1 MKVNSDISPEELKVF
16 LEEAEE
22 QIELL
27 DNAIVRME
35 KEADNAE
42 LMQEIFRAAHTIKG
56 SSGMVGHVRMAEL
69 THAME
74 TMLDKIRN
82 GQLKISSQI
91 VNALLF
97 GLDALKVLKEEVVS
111 QEDADL
117 DIAPIVE
124 RLKELTSA
132 EAGAKA
138 KDASTCNSLELNPLQ
153 IQAIKED
160 LVKEHNIY
168 RIKANVPSDSVWA
181 AVRFMQVLNELNRIG
196 KVVAS
201 SPSAKEIEEEKVAF
215 DLEVIFSGLADM
227 DAVQGEIKSVAEI
240 DQVKVVHITE
250 DEIFGKEKAPMQQE
264 GEKQSGAAEKIAPAG
279 NAVSKTSV
287 AAVQDSQ
294 TLQSVRID
302 VKVLDNL
309 MNIVEELVIDR
320 SRISR
325 VGKVLT
331 AKYEGDEIIQELSE
345 TSNHIIKII
354 NELQENIMKVRMVP
368 ISTIFSRFPRL
379 VRDLA
384 QKQQKNLDFSVEGGE
399 TELDRSII
407 EQIRDPLLHLL
418 RNAVDH
424 GVEPPEVRRS
434 AGKPETATV
443 KLDARQ
449 EQGNI
454 VITLQDDG
462 KGIDTSKLKAV
473 SIKRGLVTEENA
485 AAMSEADAVN
495 LIFIPGLS
503 TAEKAT
509 EVSGRGVGMD
519 IVRTNIE
526 NLGGSIAIETNLGKG
541 TKFTI
546 RLPLTVAIV
555 QGLLISSGGA
565 TYIMPL
571 GSVVETLTVAGAD
584 IKTINQREVIRLRD
598 SIVPIMGL
606 ENVLGRQ
613 GSRVKL
619 GEHNLI
625 VVIKAGERL
634 AGLVVDNLMER
645 QEIVVKPLGSYLGD
659 IEGISGATI
668 LGDGR
673 VALILDA
680 ASLSKMMTRGT
691 DGIHMKHAAA
701 LMPVAA

>member
-1 MKVNSDISPEELKVF
+1 MKLNSDISPEELKVF
-16 LEEAEE
+16 LEETAE

-27 DNAIVRME
+27 DNDIVRME

-56 SSGMVGHVRMAEL
+56 SSGMVGHTRMAEL

-74 TMLDKIRN
+74 NLLDKLRN
-82 GQLKISSQI
+82 QQLAVSSQI

-97 GLDALKVLKEEVVS
+97 GLDALKALKEEVVS
-111 QEDADL
+111 QEEADL
-117 DIAPIVE
+117 DIVPIVA
-124 RLKELTSA
+124 RLRELANPATETKTVSVESNLKLGPA
-132 EAGAKA
+132 ETREI
-138 KDASTCNSLELNPLQ
+138 KDALF
-153 IQAIKED
+153 
-160 LVKEHNIY
+160 KEHSIY
-168 RIKANVPSDSVWA
+168 RVKASVPSDSAWA
-181 AVRFMQVLNELNRIG
+181 AVRFMQVLNELGRIG
-196 KVVAS
+196 KVIAS
-201 SPSAKEIEEEKVAF
+201 CPSIKDIEEEKVGF
-215 DLEVIFSGLADM
+215 ELEVIFSGLADM
-227 DAVQGEIKSVAEI
+227 EMVRGEVKSVAEI
-240 DQVKVVHITE
+240 SEVGVSHLNE
-250 DEIFGKEKAPMQQE
+250 EELSGK
-264 GEKQSGAAEKIAPAG
+264 AAEPARKVAETPSRG
-279 NAVSKTSV
+279 SDKALAASEAAQKMNAS
-287 AAVQDSQ
+287 AGQDSQ
-294 TLQSVRID
+294 ALQSVRID

-325 VGKVLT
+325 VGKVLKT
-331 AKYEGDEIIQELSE
+331 KYENDDVVDELSQ

-384 QKQQKNLDFSVEGGE
+384 QKQQKKLDFSVEGGE

-424 GVEPPEVRRS
+424 GIETPHIRLA
-434 AGKPETATV
+434 AGKAEAAKV

-454 VITLQDDG
+454 VITLEDDG
-462 KGIDTSKLKAV
+462 KGIDTARLKEIAV
-473 SIKRGLVTEENA
+473 KRQFITEENA
-485 AAMSEADAVN
+485 ASMPTAEAVN

-526 NLGGSIAIETNLGKG
+526 NLSGSISIETNLGKG

-555 QGLLISSGGA
+555 QGLLISSAGA
-565 TYIMPL
+565 IYIMPL
-571 GSVVETLTVAGAD
+571 ASVVETLTVAKAD

-606 ENVLGRQ
+606 ESVLGRQ
-613 GSRVKL
+613 SRAAELK
-619 GEHNLI
+619 EHNLI
-625 VVIKAGERL
+625 VVIRAGERL
-634 AGLVVDNLMER
+634 AGLIVDDLMER

-668 LGDGR
+668 LGDGK

-680 ASLSKMMTRGT
+680 ASMAKMMIKGVQP
-691 DGIHMKHAAA
+691 
-701 LMPVAA
+701 PVPSAFAREHRCKP

>member
-1 MKVNSDISPEELKVF
+1 MMKLNADISPEELKVF
-16 LEEAEE
+16 LEETEE

-27 DNAIVRME
+27 DNDIVRME

-56 SSGMVGHVRMAEL
+56 SSGMVGHTRMAEL

-74 TMLDKIRN
+74 NLLDKLRN
-82 GQLKISSQI
+82 RQLAVSSPI

-97 GLDALKVLKEEVVS
+97 GLDALKALKEEVVS
-111 QEDADL
+111 QEEADL
-117 DIAPIVE
+117 DIVPIVA
-124 RLKELTSA
+124 RLKELANPAA
-132 EAGAKA
+132 EIKTVSSVGTLKLTPADIQEI
-138 KDASTCNSLELNPLQ
+138 KDA
-153 IQAIKED
+153 
-160 LVKEHNIY
+160 LVKERSIY
-168 RIKANVPSDSVWA
+168 RIKASVPADSAWA
-181 AVRFMQVLNELNRIG
+181 AVRFMQVLGELGRIG
-196 KVVAS
+196 KVVTS
-201 SPSAKEIEEEKVAF
+201 CPSAREIEEEKAGCE
-215 DLEVIFSGLADM
+215 LEVIFSGLADM
-227 DAVQGEIKSVAEI
+227 EMVRGEVKSVAEI
-240 DQVKVVHITE
+240 DEVTIVHMND
-250 DEIFGKEKAPMQQE
+250 DEIFGQESAP
-264 GEKQSGAAEKIAPAG
+264 SPAVAEAPPGPAG
-279 NAVSKTSV
+279 KTVAGSV
-287 AAVQDSQ
+287 VQKAAAASGQDSQ
-294 TLQSVRID
+294 ALQSVRID

-331 AKYEGDEIIQELSE
+331 AKYENDEIIHELSA

-384 QKQQKNLDFSVEGGE
+384 QKQQKKLDFSVQGGE

-424 GVEPPEVRRS
+424 GIEAPSVRLE
-434 AGKPETATV
+434 AGKAETACV
-443 KLDARQ
+443 KLEARQ

-454 VITLQDDG
+454 VITLEDDG
-462 KGIDTSKLKAV
+462 KGIDTARLKEIGV
-473 SIKRGLVTEENA
+473 KRGFITEESA
-485 AAMSEADAVN
+485 ANMAAADAVD

-526 NLGGSIAIETNLGKG
+526 NLGGSIAIDTGLGKG
-541 TKFTI
+541 TRFTI

-555 QGLLISSGGA
+555 QGLLISSAGA

-571 GSVVETLTVAGAD
+571 ASVVETLTVSRSE
-584 IKTINQREVIRLRD
+584 IKSINQHEVIRLRD

-613 GSRVKL
+613 TKRAEI

-634 AGLVVDNLMER
+634 AGLVVDDLMER

-668 LGDGR
+668 LGDGK

-680 ASLSKMMTRGT
+680 ASLAKMMVNSGQSPTLNVPAR
-691 DGIHMKHAAA
+691 
-701 LMPVAA
+701 

>member
-1 MKVNSDISPEELKVF
+1 MKLNSDISAEELKVF

-27 DNAIVRME
+27 DNDIVRME
-35 KEADNAE
+35 KESDNAE
-42 LMQEIFRAAHTIKG
+42 LMQEIFRAAHTVKG

-82 GQLKISSQI
+82 RQLEVSSQV

-97 GLDALKVLKEEVVS
+97 SLDALKVLKEEVVS

-117 DIAPIVE
+117 DIVPIVG
-124 RLKELTSA
+124 RLKELTN
-132 EAGAKA
+132 AGPDPRSPSKA
-138 KDASTCNSLELNPLQ
+138 GKLELSQSQLHE
-153 IQAIKED
+153 IKED
-160 LVKEHNIY
+160 MVKEHNIF
-168 RIKANVPSDSVWA
+168 RIKAGVPSDSVWA

-196 KVVAS
+196 KVIAS
-201 SPSAKEIEEEKVAF
+201 CPSAKEIEEEKVAF
-215 DLEVIFSGLADM
+215 DLEVIFSGLTDM
-227 DAVQGEIKSVAEI
+227 DAVQGEVKSVAEI
-240 DQVKVVHITE
+240 DRVTVTHVTE
-250 DEIFGKEKAPMQQE
+250 EEIFDSEKPQAREEAGKPT
-264 GEKQSGAAEKIAPAG
+264 GAADKAASPG
-279 NAVSKTSV
+279 NAVQKTPS
-287 AAVQDSQ
+287 AAAGDSQ

-331 AKYEGDEIIQELSE
+331 ARYEDDEIIQELSE

-384 QKQQKNLDFSVEGGE
+384 QKQQKKLDFSVEGGE

-424 GVEPPEVRRS
+424 GVETPDARRK

-462 KGIDTSKLKAV
+462 KGIDTNKLRATG
-473 SIKRGLVTEENA
+473 IKRGLITEENA
-485 AAMSEADAVN
+485 SSLSETDAIN

-519 IVRTNIE
+519 IVRNNIE
-526 NLGGSIAIETNLGKG
+526 NLGGSIAIETTLGQG
-541 TKFTI
+541 TRFTI

-571 GSVVETLTVAGAD
+571 GSVVETLTVAGTD

-606 ENVLGRQ
+606 ENILGRQ
-613 GSRVKL
+613 GSRTKL

-680 ASLSKMMTRGT
+680 ASLSKMMTRGM
-691 DGIHMKHAAA
+691 DGICSKGVAE
-701 LMPVAA
+701 LVAA

>member
-1 MKVNSDISPEELKVF
+1 
-16 LEEAEE
+16 
-22 QIELL
+22 
-27 DNAIVRME
+27 
-35 KEADNAE
+35 
-42 LMQEIFRAAHTIKG
+42 
-56 SSGMVGHVRMAEL
+56 
-69 THAME
+69 
-74 TMLDKIRN
+74 
-82 GQLKISSQI
+82 
-91 VNALLF
+91 
-97 GLDALKVLKEEVVS
+97 
-111 QEDADL
+111 
-117 DIAPIVE
+117 
-124 RLKELTSA
+124 
-132 EAGAKA
+132 
-138 KDASTCNSLELNPLQ
+138 
-153 IQAIKED
+153 
-160 LVKEHNIY
+160 
-168 RIKANVPSDSVWA
+168 
-181 AVRFMQVLNELNRIG
+181 
-196 KVVAS
+196 
-201 SPSAKEIEEEKVAF
+201 
-215 DLEVIFSGLADM
+215 
-227 DAVQGEIKSVAEI
+227 
-240 DQVKVVHITE
+240 
-250 DEIFGKEKAPMQQE
+250 
-264 GEKQSGAAEKIAPAG
+264 
-279 NAVSKTSV
+279 
-287 AAVQDSQ
+287 VQDSQ

-424 GVEPPEVRRS
+424 GVEPPGVRRS

-526 NLGGSIAIETNLGKG
+526 NLGGSITIETNLGKG

-680 ASLSKMMTRGT
+680 ASLSKMMTRGI
-691 DGIHMKHAAA
+691 DGVHGRRAAA